1 MPHKIIMLKEIRSV
15 TVPVYNLNGEKIDE
29 AELPP
34 VFNFPVRKDLVRRA
48 FHSALTAKLQPKG
61 RDPLAGKR
69 RVGESW
75 GINHSVAR
83 VPRLDNGRAVFAPMT
98 RGGRLTHPP
107 RVEKVQHEEVN
118 KKERVRAIASALA
131 ATAVPE
137 IVRKRGHKFTCSEL
151 PVVISDEFEQIEKTS
166 QGKEV
171 LMKLCVWDDLIR
183 AYEGRRIRAGKGK
196 MRGRKHVVPKSL
208 LIVVSREDSKVLK
221 ALRNL
226 PGVDVVAVNLISVIH
241 LAPGGVPGRLTLFTK
256 KALSEIGRRFEVI
269 TP

>member
-1 MPHKIIMLKEIRSV
+1 MTHKIILLRKLQAI
-15 TVPVYNLNGEKIDE
+15 TVPVYDLDGKRVGDVT
-29 AELPP
+29 LPP
-34 VFNFPVRKDLVRRA
+34 VFSFPVRKDLIRRA
-48 FHSALTAKLQPKG
+48 FHSAMTARLQPKG

-107 RVEKVQHEEVN
+107 RVEKVLHEEVN
-118 KKERVRAIASALA
+118 KKERIRAIASALA
-131 ATAVPE
+131 ATAAPE
-137 IVRKRGHKFTCSEL
+137 IVRDRGHRFTCEKL
-151 PVVISDEFEQIEKTS
+151 PVIVSDEFEDIGRTG
-166 QGKEV
+166 QGKEI
-171 LMKLCVWDDLIR
+171 LKKLCVWEDILR

-196 MRGRKHVVPKSL
+196 MRGRKYITPKSV
-208 LIVVSREDSKVLK
+208 LIVVSEGDAKVVK

-226 PGVDVVAVNLISVIH
+226 PGVDVISTDLLSVLH
-241 LAPGGVPGRLTLFTK
+241 LAPGGVPGRLTIYTM
-256 KALSEIGRRFEVI
+256 KALSQIENRFEVI